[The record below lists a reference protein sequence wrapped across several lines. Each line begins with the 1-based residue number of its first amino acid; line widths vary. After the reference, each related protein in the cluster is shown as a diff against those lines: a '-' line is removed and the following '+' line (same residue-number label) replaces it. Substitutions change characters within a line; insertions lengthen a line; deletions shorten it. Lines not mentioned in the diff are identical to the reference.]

1 MLLARRYFNGPL
13 DGLIYGALIGGGFAF
28 TENII
33 YYSRQLES
41 FGVGGMVVLVIIR
54 GVLNIFGHAIYTSM
68 TGVLIDRKSTRLNSS
83 HVAISYAVFC
93 LKKQNEGRQNP
104 L

>member
-68 TGVLIDRKSTRLNSS
+68 TGVLMALVARSEEHTSELQSRGHLVCRLLL
-83 HVAISYAVFC
+83 A
-93 LKKQNEGRQNP
+93 
-104 L
+104 